1 MATPE
6 IDQLTDQAKELSL
19 HEDSSITINYDDRK
33 DAQVP
38 EIKMLT
44 KLLIDEKLAVV
55 FFGES
60 DNFTFSV
67 GFATL
72 RGSWNN
78 ITVTRYVLPEAEP
91 DFSDMKL
98 QTIDWCIRNGKQ
110 LGDKSTEILRKIK
123 AVLSL
128 PSGSLNWKIDAIVD
142 ATKIPASLD
151 VRGKVVWFQCP
162 WAKHEHGIGA
172 LIEEFLQHMASK
184 QSANNYVLIGIAN
197 FFPYVKEYKLQNLLG
212 NKLQG
217 PTESGYKFCG
227 ADRTLVKEI
236 LRYGYKHQGI
246 IKDIHAQIFH
256 HHVTLVFQK
265 K

>member
-19 HEDSSITINYDDRK
+19 HEDSSITINYDDGK

-55 FFGES
+55 FVGES
-60 DNFTFSV
+60 DNFTFSL

-78 ITVTRYVLPEAEP
+78 ITVTRYELPEAEP

-98 QTIDWCIRNGKQ
+98 QAIDWCIQNGEQ

-128 PSGSLNWKIDAIVD
+128 PSGSLNWKIDARVD

-162 WAKHEHGIGA
+162 WLRHENGIGS
-172 LIEEFLQHMASK
+172 LIKEFLQHMASK

-197 FFPYVKEYKLQNLLG
+197 CFPYVKKYKLQNLLG

-217 PTESGYKFCG
+217 PTDSGYEFCG

-246 IKDIHAQIFH
+246 TKDIHTQIFDYH
-256 HHVTLVFQK
+256 ITLVFQK